1 MILLNDFFF
10 IQQLE
15 KSQDS
20 VKAKISINPH
30 HEIFKGH
37 FPEKPVVPGV
47 CMVQIILELMEKS
60 NQRKTRLT
68 TADSI
73 KFLSVMNPKENEL
86 IEVTIH
92 CTTVGNDVVVNASIF
107 SGPVT
112 FFKLKAT
119 LAPF

>member
-92 CTTVGNDVVVNASIF
+92 CTTVGSDVVVNASIF
-107 SGPVT
+107 SGSVT